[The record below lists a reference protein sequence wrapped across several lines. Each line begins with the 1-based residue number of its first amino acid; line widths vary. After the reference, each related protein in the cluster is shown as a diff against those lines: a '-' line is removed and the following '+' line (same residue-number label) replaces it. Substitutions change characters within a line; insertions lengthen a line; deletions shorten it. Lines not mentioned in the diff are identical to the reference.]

1 MKDQKHLLKNIHRRK
16 PIHSHSNPQGSLIDS
31 ERAGF
36 EEEIEKLSSEKP
48 ALETNVL
55 RFGQGQ
61 SAVKHQLEELTQ
73 QADQME
79 RRQDTLLLL
88 TRGCSRPNFC

>member
-1 MKDQKHLLKNIHRRK
+1 M
-16 PIHSHSNPQGSLIDS
+16 IDPK
-31 ERAGF
+31 RAGF
-36 EEEIEKLSSEKP
+36 EEEMEKLSSEKP

-55 RFGQGQ
+55 RFGQER
-61 SAVKHQLEELTQ
+61 SAVNHQLEELTQ
-73 QADQME
+73 QADRME